1 MAGNLNNSWFHTLLE
16 DIIFLNG
23 YFKTQNLASLLLAFF
38 SVGFS
43 MHKKG
48 AESSF
53 LCPALFSGEF
63 TMSET
68 WADTTLPTLPFNAL
82 IAQCFGTVRAP
93 SPVVIITVTWK
104 RSAASDWHSK
114 WPFCQ
119 RGDTDRAAQADT
131 HLKPSQ
137 FNEAQHVD
145 SNKSCL
151 PLCSYRT
158 VSKPCWMRLFS
169 RRSGRWSR

>member
-1 MAGNLNNSWFHTLLE
+1 MYRDVNKNMQMSLEAKFFVQHKFSQRWRENLNNSWFHTLLE

-23 YFKTQNLASLLLAFF
+23 YFKTQNLASLLLGFF

-104 RSAASDWHSK
+104 RSAVSDWHSK

-119 RGDTDRAAQADT
+119 RGDTDT
-131 HLKPSQ
+131 SSP
-137 FNEAQHVD
+137 
-145 SNKSCL
+145 
-151 PLCSYRT
+151 
-158 VSKPCWMRLFS
+158 
-169 RRSGRWSR
+169 GRHTFKAITI